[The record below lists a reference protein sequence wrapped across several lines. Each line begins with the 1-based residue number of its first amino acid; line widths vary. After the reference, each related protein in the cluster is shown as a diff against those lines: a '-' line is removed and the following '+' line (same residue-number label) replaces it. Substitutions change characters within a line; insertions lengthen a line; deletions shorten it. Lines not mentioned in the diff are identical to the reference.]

1 MMLETVSDTPRAL
14 VKGVLFPAVVAVCD
28 SELRVAMNVRR
39 RSQQRQRRG
48 TLLQIY
54 CHVT

>member
-1 MMLETVSDTPRAL
+1 MLETVSDTPRAL